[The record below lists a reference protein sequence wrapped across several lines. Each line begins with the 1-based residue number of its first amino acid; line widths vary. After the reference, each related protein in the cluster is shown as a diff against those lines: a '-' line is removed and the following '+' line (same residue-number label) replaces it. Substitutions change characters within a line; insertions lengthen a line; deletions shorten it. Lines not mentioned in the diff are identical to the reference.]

1 MTNDSVLDRG
11 LQVAATALIATLR
24 VTDEHDAAD
33 RLENGQVPD
42 SVSGTAAL
50 CAITL
55 ALWLSPE
62 EQAQKLKARVAGLWA
77 ENARLRGD
85 AEEAV

>member
-1 MTNDSVLDRG
+1 MTNDTVLDRG

-33 RLENGQVPD
+33 CLENGQVPD
-42 SVSGTAAL
+42 SVSGNAAL

-55 ALWLSPE
+55 ALVVAR
-62 EQAQKLKARVAGLWA
+62 EQAQKLKARVAELEA